1 MISEEDGKKLLK
13 AARSAIEG
21 YFSSKE
27 PDVLNIQHLNKEQG
41 IFVTL
46 HKRGMLRGCIGF
58 PEPVMPL
65 YKAIG
70 EAAKSAAFKDP
81 RFPPLKKEELEDIH
95 IEVSV
100 LTIPEKIEKNK
111 PEDVKEKIEIGKH
124 GLIIKHPYGSGLLLP
139 QVPIEQRWNIDE
151 YLKNLCYK
159 AGLPPSAWQREK
171 SELYI
176 FQAQIFSEVN
186 KV

>member
-1 MISEEDGKKLLK
+1 MISEEDGKKLLEV
-13 AARSAIEG
+13 ARNSIEG

-27 PDVLNIQHLNKEQG
+27 PNIQELRHLNKEQG

-46 HKRGMLRGCIGF
+46 QKRGTLRGCIGF

-65 YKAIG
+65 YKAIV

-81 RFPPLKKEELEDIH
+81 RFPPIKKEELDDIH

-100 LTIPEKIEKNK
+100 LTVPEKIKKEKL
-111 PEDVKEKIEIGKH
+111 EDVKEKIQIGKH
-124 GLIIKHPYGSGLLLP
+124 GLVIKHPYGSGLLLP
-139 QVPIEQRWNIDE
+139 QVPVEQNWNIDE

-159 AGLPPSAWQREK
+159 AGLPTSAWQREK
-171 SELYI
+171 SELYK